1 MAVVIDDQFADRLEL
16 RSRLCDED
24 GLTFAV
30 LDQAF
35 ILFMGMT
42 IDDGRHF
49 LRMCSQ
55 GLAGPDRERPILTQV
70 SDQDNRPGPFVPSLV
85 DGLLDLF
92 IEFLSCRIF

>member
-24 GLTFAV
+24 GLTLAIP
-30 LDQAF
+30 DQAF
-35 ILFMGMT
+35 VLFMGMT
-42 IDDGRHF
+42 VDDGCHF
-49 LRMCSQ
+49 LCMRRQ
-55 GLAGPDRERPILTQV
+55 GLTGPDGKGPILAQV
-70 SDQDNRPGPFVPSLV
+70 SDQDNGPGPFVPSLV